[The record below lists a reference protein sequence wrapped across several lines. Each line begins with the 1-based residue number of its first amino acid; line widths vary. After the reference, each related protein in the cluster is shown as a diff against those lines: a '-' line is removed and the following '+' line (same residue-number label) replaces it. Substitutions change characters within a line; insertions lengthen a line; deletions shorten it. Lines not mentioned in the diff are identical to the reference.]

1 MWVPSFMKWVS
12 GVRIYLRKGQAEVVG
27 GIIAISVLLF
37 SIATLYFLMTSTQ
50 SSFSTEFA
58 RRASFESEKNAEKI
72 AVSYDLNTNSCIVS
86 NAGAISITIV
96 RAWQGNEYFNF
107 NEPLPLP
114 PGQALLSWPFS
125 ETPDIIVTARGNIF
139 TVKAECEKIK
149 NAVTN
154 MQQIIVG
161 SGIASTLVTS
171 ETLLN
176 NMRISKGMQQGY
188 LYASVLQNNYTVLYY
203 NGSKYLCSSPSN
215 KGVYSSAQ
223 LPQGFTWDLDANNI
237 NEIIINTSSTCPD
250 PAKVS
255 TLNIAEYEGYGN
267 KFQGSVMFMF
277 KNLVLIPQ
285 GGADTITVYFKA
297 VLNIGSGGMPQD
309 VVVSPTIVLSCGSQ
323 SLSSPAT
330 VTTAGSGSGTIVITG
345 FAVFPVKAFSLPLQP
360 DSVYDLTLALQFY
373 VGPSINLKKVRLEY
387 LAIVGAYINDPWK

>member
-1 MWVPSFMKWVS
+1 MC
-12 GVRIYLRKGQAEVVG
+12 IYLRKGQAEVVG

-50 SSFSTEFA
+50 SSLSTEFA

-72 AVSYDLNTNSCIVS
+72 AVSYDLNTDSCIVS

-114 PGQALLSWPFS
+114 PGQALPPWPFS

-154 MQQIIVG
+154 MQQIIIG

-188 LYASVLQNNYTVLYY
+188 LYARVLQKDYAVLYY
-203 NGSKYLCSSPSN
+203 NGSKYLCSSPSD
-215 KGVYSSAQ
+215 KKVYSSAK
-223 LPQGFTWDLDANNI
+223 LPQDFTWDLDANNI
-237 NEIIINTSSTCPD
+237 NEIIISTYSTCLD
-250 PAKVS
+250 SAKVS
-255 TLNIAEYEGYGN
+255 TLEINEYGGYGS
-267 KFQGSVMFMF
+267 KFTGSVMFMF

-285 GGADTITVYFKA
+285 GGADTITVYFKV
-297 VLNIGSGGMPQD
+297 VLNIGGGGMPQD

-330 VTTAGSGSGTIVITG
+330 VTTSGSGSGTIVITG
-345 FAVFPVKAFSLPLQP
+345 FAIFPVKAFSLPLQP
-360 DSVYDLTLALQFY
+360 DSIYNLTLDLKFV
-373 VGPSINLKKVRLEY
+373 VGPSIDLKKVRLEY

>member
-12 GVRIYLRKGQAEVVG
+12 GVCIYLRKGQAEVVG

-96 RAWQGNEYFNF
+96 RAWQGNKYFNF

-125 ETPDIIVTARGNIF
+125 KTPDIIVTARGNIF

-188 LYASVLQNNYTVLYY
+188 LYASVLQNNYAVLYY
-203 NGSKYLCSSPSN
+203 NGSKYLCNSPSN
-215 KGVYSSAQ
+215 KGVYSNAN
-223 LPQGFTWDLDANNI
+223 PQNFIWDLDANNI

-309 VVVSPTIVLSCGSQ
+309 VVVSPTIVLSRGSQ

-360 DSVYDLTLALQFY
+360 DSVYNLTLALQFY

>member
-1 MWVPSFMKWVS
+1 MKWVS
-12 GVRIYLRKGQAEVVG
+12 GVCIYLRKGQAEVVG

-72 AVSYDLNTNSCIVS
+72 AVSYDLNTDSCIVS

-96 RAWQGNEYFNF
+96 RAWQGNKYFNF

-125 ETPDIIVTARGNIF
+125 KTPDIIVTARGNIF

-161 SGIASTLVTS
+161 SGIASTLITS

-176 NMRISKGMQQGY
+176 NMRISKGIQQGY
-188 LYASVLQNNYTVLYY
+188 LYASVLQNNYAVLYY
-203 NGSKYLCSSPSN
+203 NGSKYLCSSPSDKN
-215 KGVYSSAQ
+215 VYSSAK
-223 LPQGFTWDLDANNI
+223 LPQDFTWDLDANNI
-237 NEIIINTSSTCPD
+237 NEIIISTYSTCPA
-250 PAKVS
+250 P
-255 TLNIAEYEGYGN
+255 TLEITEYGSDKQYVYG
-267 KFQGSVMFMF
+267 KGFKGSVMFMF

-285 GGADTITVYFKA
+285 GGADTITVYFKV
-297 VLNIGSGGMPQD
+297 VLSTEGGGTPQN

-330 VTTAGSGSGTIVITG
+330 VTTSGSGSGTIVITG
-345 FAVFPVKAFSLPLQP
+345 FAIFPVKAFSLPLQP
-360 DSVYDLTLALQFY
+360 DSVYDLTLDLKFD
-373 VGPSINLKKVRLEY
+373 VGPSIDLKKVRLEY
-387 LAIVGAYINDPWK
+387 LAIVGAYINDLWK

>member
-1 MWVPSFMKWVS
+1 
-12 GVRIYLRKGQAEVVG
+12 
-27 GIIAISVLLF
+27 
-37 SIATLYFLMTSTQ
+37 
-50 SSFSTEFA
+50 
-58 RRASFESEKNAEKI
+58 
-72 AVSYDLNTNSCIVS
+72 
-86 NAGAISITIV
+86 
-96 RAWQGNEYFNF
+96 
-107 NEPLPLP
+107 
-114 PGQALLSWPFS
+114 
-125 ETPDIIVTARGNIF
+125 
-139 TVKAECEKIK
+139 
-149 NAVTN
+149 
-154 MQQIIVG
+154 
-161 SGIASTLVTS
+161 
-171 ETLLN
+171 
-176 NMRISKGMQQGY
+176 MRISKGMQQGY

-215 KGVYSSAQ
+215 KEVYSSAQ

-285 GGADTITVYFKA
+285 GGADTITVYFKV

-309 VVVSPTIVLSCGSQ
+309 VVVSPTIILSCGSQ

-373 VGPSINLKKVRLEY
+373 VGPSIDLKKVRLEY